1 VVLSALSFDDQAQ
14 NPNADEIF
22 DDFAGSGYAGSCS
35 GRGAGIVLD
44 AIGDG
49 PSLGKADAP
58 AAATSLFA
66 LARTQG
72 TLVSRLVP
80 TGCIPAADA
89 VSVAL

>member
-1 VVLSALSFDDQAQ
+1 VVLSVVSFEDQAQ

-22 DDFAGSGYAGSCS
+22 DDFAGSGCVGSDS

-49 PSLGKADAP
+49 PSLGKADAL
-58 AAATSLFA
+58 AAAMSLFA
-66 LARTQG
+66 LARNPQNPG
-72 TLVSRLVP
+72 VASGP
-80 TGCIPAADA
+80 TDYIPAADA